1 MDMPCTR
8 GVGAGGGLPSMM
20 SQISGVPASCFSLAR
35 VAAMLPI
42 LLCQALYCAA
52 SMVALG
58 GQATFLKE
66 RLQCV

>member
-1 MDMPCTR
+1 
-8 GVGAGGGLPSMM
+8 
-20 SQISGVPASCFSLAR
+20 
-35 VAAMLPI
+35 MLPI
-42 LLCQALYCAA
+42 LVPQALYCAA